1 MSNLNRVF
9 LMGRLTRDPEQRFI
23 TSGQAVVNIGL
34 AVNRT
39 YTTNGEKR
47 EETAFIDIEA
57 WGPQGDLI
65 HRYLKKGNPIFVE
78 GRLKFDQW
86 ETKEGEKRSKLRVV
100 LERFQFIGGT
110 QRANQTEGES
120 LDPADFG
127 ITAPYG
133 GGDGGGGGET
143 AGGES
148 SQVPF

>member
-23 TSGQAVVNIGL
+23 SSGQAVVSLGL
-34 AVNRT
+34 AINRN
-39 YTTNGEKR
+39 YTTANGEKR
-47 EETAFIDIEA
+47 EETTFVDVEA
-57 WGPQGDLI
+57 WGQQGDLI

-100 LERFQFIGGT
+100 LDRFQFIGGP
-110 QRANQTEGES
+110 QRATQSSGES

-127 ITAPYG
+127 INAPYS
-133 GGDGGGGGET
+133 DGGEM
-143 AGGES
+143 GGES